1 MSTVETRLRTFGVGL
16 FLSFGAYGVGQ
27 VVATIAILALMAVGI
42 NVLNSPALQLFLS
55 AILLQGLTFG
65 GIALIYLNYRDLGLD
80 FIHIHV
86 PSIRD
91 IAITVGGFVFLFGAL
106 NVISNVI
113 QSLGLHSA
121 QNSVVDIA
129 SGNPTVFLLLIPVS
143 FLIIGPGE
151 ELLYRGLIQGV
162 LRESYSPVP
171 AVILSSVLFASIHFF
186 SLLGA
191 DLGRLVY
198 IGTVFFLAL
207 ILGSVYEYTD
217 NLLVPILIHGAY
229 DATLFGLQYL
239 VATGQIHA

>member
-1 MSTVETRLRTFGVGL
+1 MSTAETRLRTFGVGL

-27 VVATIAILALMAVGI
+27 IVAVIAILALMGVGI
-42 NVLNSPALQLFLS
+42 NVQNSPGIQLAVG
-55 AILLQGLTFG
+55 AIMLQGVTFG

-80 FIHIHV
+80 FIHVHF
-86 PSIRD
+86 PSLRD
-91 IAITVGGFVFLFGAL
+91 VGVAVGGFVLLFGAL

-121 QNSVVDIA
+121 ENSVVDIA
-129 SGNPTVFLLLIPVS
+129 SGNPVVFLLLIPLS
-143 FLIIGPGE
+143 FLLIGPGE

-162 LRESYSPVP
+162 LRESFSPVP
-171 AVILSSVLFASIHFF
+171 AVILSSVLFASIHYF
-186 SLLGA
+186 SLQGS
-191 DLGRLVY
+191 GKFVY
-198 IGTVFFLAL
+198 LATVFFLAL

-239 VATGQIHA
+239 AATGQIHA

>member
-1 MSTVETRLRTFGVGL
+1 MSTAETRLRTFGVGL

-27 VVATIAILALMAVGI
+27 IVAVIAILALMGVGI
-42 NVLNSPALQLFLS
+42 NVQNSPGIQLAVG
-55 AILLQGLTFG
+55 AIMLQGVTFG

-80 FIHIHV
+80 FIHVHF
-86 PSIRD
+86 PSLRD
-91 IAITVGGFVFLFGAL
+91 VGVAVGGFVLLFGAL

-121 QNSVVDIA
+121 ENSVVDIA
-129 SGNPTVFLLLIPVS
+129 SGNPVVFLLLIPLS
-143 FLIIGPGE
+143 FLLIGPGE

-162 LRESYSPVP
+162 LRESFSPVP
-171 AVILSSVLFASIHFF
+171 AVILSSVLFASIHYF
-186 SLLGA
+186 SLQGS
-191 DLGRLVY
+191 GKFVY
-198 IGTVFFLAL
+198 LATVFFLAL

-239 VATGQIHA
+239 SATGQIHA